1 MEFFK
6 KGKGKPSE
14 QINYINVEDIF
25 PNPNQP
31 RKIFKGEEL
40 ASLSQSIAELGILQ
54 PLSVRKALSGWELIA
69 GERRLR
75 ASQLAGLEQ
84 VPCLVLEVDE
94 EVSSVLALVE
104 NIQRQ
109 NLDYMEEAQAMA
121 NLISQFGLSQEEV
134 SRQLGKSQSAVAN
147 MLRLL
152 RLSPAVVEQLRQGQC
167 TQRHAR
173 ALLKLPTEEMQLVVL
188 GKVIQKSLNVSQTE
202 ELIENYLAPIPPSGR
217 QQKMIL
223 RDVRLFLNTINKSMD
238 TMRSAGV
245 DAVCEKEELEEE
257 ILLKI
262 RIPRKATA
270 SV

>member
-6 KGKGKPSE
+6 KPKGKCNE
-14 QINYINVEDIF
+14 QVKQINVGDIF

-31 RKIFKGEEL
+31 RKIFFPEEL
-40 ASLSQSIAELGILQ
+40 ESLAKSIEELGILQ

-94 EVSSVLALVE
+94 ELSSVLALVE

-109 NLDYMEEAQAMA
+109 NLDYLEEAQAIA

-134 SRQLGKSQSAVAN
+134 SKQLGKSQSAVAN

-152 RLSPAVVEQLRQGQC
+152 RLTPPVVEQLRQGQC

-173 ALLKLPTEEMQLVVL
+173 ALLKLPSEGLQLEVL
-188 GKVIQKSLNVSQTE
+188 EKVRQKGLNVSQTE
-202 ELIENYLAPIPPSGR
+202 DLIERYLLPALPPGGGR
-217 QQKMIL
+217 KVIL
-223 RDVRLFLNTINKSMD
+223 RDVRLFLNSINKGMD
-238 TMRSAGV
+238 VMRTAGV

-262 RIPRKATA
+262 RIPRNVSST
-270 SV
+270 V